1 VNEVADEYLTDIDG
15 QNREREA
22 IRRFCA
28 TPFLL
33 DDLLTALG
41 VPAGFHWVLLGL
53 PHGRLIEGRF
63 GDVDLLAGPLAWS
76 DPAAMAPLITKNRE
90 AHPGAPEHLHRYC
103 AALELAGN
111 GGLLWPP
118 TLEYLVALE
127 VKCAYFD
134 GARQRVMSQKAS
146 TSNIRN
152 LRLQIDELLEIVP
165 FDRVAL
171 LDLIVNPP
179 ASGIDSRAWLAA
191 AATGLNS
198 FQELLP
204 TLKERL
210 PSDSPAG
217 HFAMPWGAVEGGSEA
232 SRGTGAPLVLR
243 SAVENPRLNAQVV
256 RARRE
261 RMTANLRQFFAALT
275 RPLAFPVVLDA
286 QRLPSASPYNR

>member
-1 VNEVADEYLTDIDG
+1 MNELADEYLTDIDG

-33 DDLLTALG
+33 DDLVTALG

-63 GDVDLLAGPLAWS
+63 LDVDLLAGPLASS
-76 DPAAMAPLITKNRE
+76 DPPAMAPLITKNRE
-90 AHPGAPEHLHRYC
+90 AYPGAPEHLHRC
-103 AALELAGN
+103 RAALELAGK
-111 GGLLWPP
+111 LWPP

-198 FQELLP
+198 FQKLLP

-232 SRGTGAPLVLR
+232 SRGTGAPLALR

-261 RMTANLRQFFAALT
+261 RMTANLRQFLRRPTATPRVSGGVGRAAT
-275 RPLAFPVVLDA
+275 PERVAV
-286 QRLPSASPYNR
+286 